1 MDTFFIEIAGQACFT
16 EQARHFPVSVQ
27 LEVMLPIADAD
38 DIHERFKAW
47 DTRFTEAI
55 EPLRSLFASI
65 EDGGSKF
72 DIKLDTQAQ
81 VVTQRKRLTR
91 RYRFIATSSEARDR
105 LVELVSGFP
114 SGKQET
120 VDVMIG
126 QPIFDAAT
134 EAKQQANY
142 DAIEDAHAKAAVIAR
157 ASGGRVGR
165 VLSARQMP
173 EDRNVSGALG
183 DESLWGG
190 FHVGGGGRT
199 LDADEPTRKV
209 FVRFLVRFE
218 LIHNDNIQR
227 QAG

>member
-1 MDTFFIEIAGQACFT
+1 MAA
-16 EQARHFPVSVQ
+16 VSLTSSWTHKPKLSRSAKGSRGVTG
-27 LEVMLPIADAD
+27 LLR
-38 DIHERFKAW
+38 RF
-47 DTRFTEAI
+47 
-55 EPLRSLFASI
+55 
-65 EDGGSKF
+65 
-72 DIKLDTQAQ
+72 
-81 VVTQRKRLTR
+81 
-91 RYRFIATSSEARDR
+91 SEARDR
-105 LVELVSGFP
+105 LVELVSGLP

-120 VDVMIG
+120 VDVMVG

-134 EAKQQANY
+134 EAMQHAY
-142 DAIEDAHAKAAVIAR
+142 YGAIEDAHAKAAVIAR

-218 LIHNDNIQR
+218 LIHDANIQR
-227 QAG
+227 QSG